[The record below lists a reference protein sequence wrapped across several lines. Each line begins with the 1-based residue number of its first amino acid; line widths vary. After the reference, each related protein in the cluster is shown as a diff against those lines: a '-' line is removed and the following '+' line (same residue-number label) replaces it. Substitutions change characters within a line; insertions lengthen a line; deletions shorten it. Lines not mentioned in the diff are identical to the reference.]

1 MIISKQ
7 LRIEYVNSAKNSI
20 TTGLVIAGA
29 YADKLRKTL
38 FAQVREYVKTGQLK
52 QEEVARAAGEL
63 NSLLFRLLVEEL
75 ELSKGDVM
83 RIRAQYQ
90 LSTGKIIWDLGSLQV
105 EIFRRIPD
113 DEVNKI
119 LSTII
124 QRTT

>member
-1 MIISKQ
+1 M
-7 LRIEYVNSAKNSI
+7 NSAKNSI